1 MSYFS
6 YSKLLF
12 LTLSLIRRLTEALDF
27 STYFFFKIKLI
38 LTKTGKPEEP
48 VNEVEDV
55 PNSRVE
61 VPQVGQVLSAMEE
74 AQMGQLDDSS
84 IRQIERIL
92 CL

>member
-1 MSYFS
+1 M
-6 YSKLLF
+6 
-12 LTLSLIRRLTEALDF
+12 
-27 STYFFFKIKLI
+27 
-38 LTKTGKPEEP
+38 TKTGKPEEP